1 MAKSKI
7 TDLRDMAT
15 LDLQGQLEQAELQY
29 QKLKFEHAVKGL
41 GNPLMLRNLR
51 REIAQIHTVLR
62 AKEIAILSSEELEGR
77 SKLVRRRRQN
87 L

>member
-1 MAKSKI
+1 MANNRI
-7 TDLRDMAT
+7 IDVREMAA
-15 LDLQGQLEQAELQY
+15 LDLQGELERSELQY

-62 AKEIAILSSEELEGR
+62 SKEIAVLSAEELKGR

>member
-29 QKLKFEHAVKGL
+29 QKLKFEHAIKGL

>member
-1 MAKSKI
+1 MALNKI
-7 TDLRDMAT
+7 SDFREMAT
-15 LDLQGQLEQAELQY
+15 LDLQGELERAELHY

-41 GNPLMLRNLR
+41 GNPLILRNLR

-62 AKEIAILSSEELEGR
+62 LRELSVLTTDELQGR
-77 SKLVRRRRQN
+77 SKLLRRRRQN

>member
-1 MAKSKI
+1 MANNRI
-7 TDLRDMAT
+7 TDFREMAT
-15 LDLQGQLEQAELQY
+15 LDLQGELERSELQY
-29 QKLKFEHAVKGL
+29 QKLKFEHAVKGH
-41 GNPLMLRNLR
+41 GNPLTLRNLR

-62 AKEIAILSSEELEGR
+62 SREIAVLSTEELQGR

>member
-1 MAKSKI
+1 
-7 TDLRDMAT
+7 
-15 LDLQGQLEQAELQY
+15 
-29 QKLKFEHAVKGL
+29 VKGL
-41 GNPLMLRNLR
+41 GNPLTLRNLR

-62 AKEIAILSSEELEGR
+62 SREIAVLSTEELQGR

>member
-1 MAKSKI
+1 MSKSKI

>member
-1 MAKSKI
+1 MANNRI
-7 TDLRDMAT
+7 IDFREMAA
-15 LDLQGQLEQAELQY
+15 LDLQGELERSELQY

-62 AKEIAILSSEELEGR
+62 FKEIAVLSAEELKGR

>member
-1 MAKSKI
+1 MANNRI
-7 TDLRDMAT
+7 TDFREMAT
-15 LDLQGQLEQAELQY
+15 LDLQGELERATLQY

-51 REIAQIHTVLR
+51 REIAQIHTVMR
-62 AKEIAILSSEELEGR
+62 AKEMAVLSVEELNGR

>member
-1 MAKSKI
+1 MANNRM
-7 TDLRDMAT
+7 TDFREMAT
-15 LDLQGQLEQAELQY
+15 LDLQGELDRSELQY

-51 REIAQIHTVLR
+51 REIAQIHTIIR
-62 AKEIAILSSEELEGR
+62 SKEIAVLTKEELEGR
-77 SKLVRRRRQN
+77 SKLVRRRRLN